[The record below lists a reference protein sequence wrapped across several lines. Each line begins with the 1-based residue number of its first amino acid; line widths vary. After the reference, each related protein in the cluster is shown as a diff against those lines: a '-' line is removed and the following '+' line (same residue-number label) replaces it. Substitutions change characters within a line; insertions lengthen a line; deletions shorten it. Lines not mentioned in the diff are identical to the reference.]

1 MGRPRKEQT
10 IATEST
16 GSGDK
21 VKILSLRLGDI
32 QLPGG
37 VSVKHQSVIEL
48 PVEQVEYL
56 EKSFKDQI
64 RRV

>member
-1 MGRPRKEQT
+1 MGRPRKEPQVIQT
-10 IATEST
+10 EAA
-16 GSGDK
+16 GDK

-32 QLPGG
+32 QLPDGI
-37 VSVKHQSVIEL
+37 SVKYQKVIEL
-48 PVEQVEYL
+48 PVATVEYL